1 MSQYHNAR
9 ISDIVGRQRAHP
21 ATVAAVSDFSAR
33 ELGHVD
39 PRRALSSPSW
49 SLYCLDHS
57 RREAVFV
64 NTADA
69 DLCNAAF
76 YYQAQYQAARELMT
90 LSYETLHELAAEAA
104 VAQERLI
111 LVYSTGRCGS
121 TLVSRA
127 FAQAVGVGS
136 LSEPDVFT
144 QLVTMFAGNEITQDE
159 LRRLARSCLEIQ
171 AHSVLAAMHLH
182 RCAIKFRGVV
192 VALWPLLFE
201 EFPAAKVVFL
211 YRNAQTW
218 ATSCARAY
226 RMRDPAIHRFTLQAR
241 DLMDRLWVLSGW
253 DAQARAGELDIE
265 DLLARQWIY
274 FVRHCLAMQDRAAR
288 MFVASYEELLRAPE
302 ASLQALFAHCELEMQ
317 ATFALESF
325 LEQDSQG
332 GTLYDR
338 KDLRARLAGAAV
350 ANREAF
356 QRSMS
361 THSAELRADFV
372 IPGTYRAP
380 WR

>member
-1 MSQYHNAR
+1 
-9 ISDIVGRQRAHP
+9 
-21 ATVAAVSDFSAR
+21 
-33 ELGHVD
+33 
-39 PRRALSSPSW
+39 
-49 SLYCLDHS
+49 
-57 RREAVFV
+57 
-64 NTADA
+64 
-69 DLCNAAF
+69 
-76 YYQAQYQAARELMT
+76 
-90 LSYETLHELAAEAA
+90 
-104 VAQERLI
+104 
-111 LVYSTGRCGS
+111 
-121 TLVSRA
+121 
-127 FAQAVGVGS
+127 
-136 LSEPDVFT
+136 
-144 QLVTMFAGNEITQDE
+144 
-159 LRRLARSCLEIQ
+159 
-171 AHSVLAAMHLH
+171 
-182 RCAIKFRGVV
+182 
-192 VALWPLLFE
+192 
-201 EFPAAKVVFL
+201 
-211 YRNAQTW
+211 
-218 ATSCARAY
+218 
-226 RMRDPAIHRFTLQAR
+226 MRDPAIHRFTLQAR